1 MACVDFENG
10 QVPPN
15 LSYKPI
21 ENLKDPRIEA
31 AVNFA
36 TNRMNGL
43 LPNDPKNK
51 HYPCPILFYSGRET
65 LIDYLNRTNERI
77 VIQSGGW
84 VGKYYPLLAKTA
96 IMMLEDPQKTN
107 KLRADDSS
115 IIGNFINRTRFPIT
129 SRVNAVL
136 KSWVEPTTKLLKNT
150 HFKTAIIGA
159 GCSGLYA
166 AYRLNNEKKTSKAR
180 SAEIGN
186 IGVFELSDRIS
197 GRLKSFKFT
206 NTTTPM
212 ELGGMRYIPTNH
224 VLVNEIITDLGIPHL
239 KFSMRGDPIQNAARM
254 AFLRNDYYRMNEWD
268 ATQNAGHNLITSYR
282 I

>member
-1 MACVDFENG
+1 M
-10 QVPPN
+10 
-15 LSYKPI
+15 
-21 ENLKDPRIEA
+21 KDPRIEA

-36 TNRMNGL
+36 NNRMNGL

-96 IMMLEDPQKTN
+96 VMMLENPQKIN
-107 KLRADDSS
+107 QLRADDSS
-115 IIGNFINRTRFPIT
+115 VIGNFINRTRFPIT
-129 SRVNAVL
+129 SRVNAIL
-136 KSWVEPTTKLLKNT
+136 KSWVEPATKVLKNT

-166 AYRLNNEKKTSKAR
+166 AYRLNHEKKTNKAR

-224 VLVNEIITDLGIPHL
+224 VLVN
-239 KFSMRGDPIQNAARM
+239 
-254 AFLRNDYYRMNEWD
+254 
-268 ATQNAGHNLITSYR
+268 
-282 I
+282 